1 MNNSNTSFLGSHSWK
16 KFVNVAYNLG
26 ASVVIIGAMFKI
38 LHLPYGDLIIGIG
51 LMSEATLFAITAIDP
66 IGWDYK
72 WERVFPSLVSG
83 EGADPNIPKGFGGEE
98 KTEPLSS
105 KMDKM
110 LKDAGIDA
118 RLMQSL
124 SDGMNRLSNTT
135 VALSSVGDVGN
146 VSQNYTRVMGSAV
159 QNMETLNRLYGTQIE
174 LTGAQIDSTR
184 KVSSALYDAAQSSM
198 RIQGE
203 MQSLSENLSQLN
215 GIYGGV
221 LTAMGGKRNN
231 I

>member
-1 MNNSNTSFLGSHSWK
+1 MNNSNNSFLGSHAWK

-38 LHLPYGDLIIGIG
+38 LHLPYGDIIIGIG

-83 EGADPNIPKGFGGEE
+83 EGKGPNIPKDFTVGN
-98 KTEPLSS
+98 KVEPLSE
-105 KMDKM
+105 KLDKM
-110 LKDAGIDA
+110 LADAGIDA
-118 RLMQSL
+118 RLMQNL
-124 SDGMNRLSNTT
+124 SDGMNKLSSSTQS
-135 VALSSVGDVGN
+135 LSSVGDVGR
-146 VSQNYTRVMGSAV
+146 VTQNYTREMTSAV
-159 QNMETLNRLYGTQIE
+159 QNMETLNRLYGSQIE
-174 LTGAQIDSTR
+174 
-184 KVSSALYDAAQSSM
+184 VSSRQLDNTRQVASSLSESAAASM

-203 MQSLSENLSQLN
+203 MKSLAENLAQLN

-221 LTAMGGKRNN
+221 LSAMGGKRN
-231 I
+231 